1 MKVSVVIPARNEEKY
16 IGKCLQ
22 SLLEQEEKADEIIV
36 VDNNSSDK
44 TAEIAKSYGAR
55 VLEEKTQGIT
65 YARTL
70 GFNSAKSEII
80 ARVDADTTVPKDWIL
95 RIKKHFEDKN
105 TNVIFGPFHYFN
117 LPKRI
122 QISDKPSIAYSKFLK
137 LFLKNNIL
145 YGANMALRASVWN
158 RVKADLCANDKDVHD
173 DFDLAFHLWKYTEI
187 KFDEKLVASTSS
199 RRLKNFVS
207 YIEYINRLRKMLK
220 AHKANSH

>member
-55 VLEEKTQGIT
+55 VIKEKTQGIT

-70 GFNSAKSEII
+70 GFNSAKFEII

-95 RIKKHFEDKN
+95 RIKKDFEDNN
-105 TNVIFGPFHYFN
+105 TNVVLALSITLN
-117 LPKRI
+117 SPK
-122 QISDKPSIAYSKFLK
+122 KFRFPTDLQS
-137 LFLKNNIL
+137 LIL
-145 YGANMALRASVWN
+145 SL
-158 RVKADLCANDKDVHD
+158 
-173 DFDLAFHLWKYTEI
+173 
-187 KFDEKLVASTSS
+187 
-199 RRLKNFVS
+199 
-207 YIEYINRLRKMLK
+207 
-220 AHKANSH
+220 